1 MSFRVYNTRIVVLN
15 SYRSIHDLLN
25 GRASIYSDRPYSS
38 MLHDP
43 NMCNRGKTVFNISAK
58 HPRHRKY
65 RKLLQGGLS
74 AKATKEYESLL
85 IGETKALVEGLAEM
99 PRMVEWLV
107 RRSVVVFFLS
117 DARWPHSYRN
127 TDRFE

>member
-1 MSFRVYNTRIVVLN
+1 MSFRVYNTRIIVLN
-15 SYRSIHDLLN
+15 SYRSIHDLLD
-25 GRASIYSDRPYSS
+25 GRASIYSDRPHSS

-74 AKATKEYESLL
+74 SKATKEYESLL
-85 IGETKALVEGLAEM
+85 MDETKALVEGLAEM

-107 RRSVVVFFLS
+107 RRLVLVFSFC
-117 DARWPHSYRN
+117 
-127 TDRFE
+127 